1 MSYKQITLP
10 LFLVQEQR
18 RFGGTGAFT
27 ALMTDICTTCK
38 TISNEVNRGAMAG
51 TMGYAGSRNV
61 QGEDQK
67 SLDVLANDIFLYM
80 TDQGGNWAGMV
91 SEELEDVHLSVGSD
105 GRYLLLF
112 DPLDGSSNIDVNIAV
127 GSIFSIL
134 RLPDGADPS
143 DCKSFL
149 QPGIKQVAAGYALY
163 GSSTMMVWT
172 SGKGVNGFTLDRNVG
187 VFVLTH
193 PNIRI
198 PEMGSEYAINASR
211 HRFWNEPTRR
221 YVEECDAGKK
231 GPRGRDF
238 NMRWVGSMAA
248 EVHRI
253 LLKGGSFL
261 YPTDSDNIS
270 RGGKLRLLY
279 EANPMAF
286 IIEQA
291 GGLATN
297 GRKRIL
303 DIEPTK
309 LHERTGVFLGS
320 RSEIERITQF
330 YKDAERYH
338 ELSEVE

>member
-1 MSYKQITLP
+1 MTYKRLTLP
-10 LFLVQEQR
+10 LFLIQEQR
-18 RFGGTGAFT
+18 RLGGTGVFT
-27 ALMTDICTTCK
+27 ALMTDLCTTCK

-67 SLDVLANDIFLYM
+67 ELDVLANDIFLYM

-91 SEELEDVHLSVGSD
+91 SEELEDVHVSVESD

-134 RLPDGADPS
+134 RLPEGMTPS
-143 DCKSFL
+143 KEAAFL
-149 QPGIKQVAAGYALY
+149 QPGVRQVAAGYTLY
-163 GSSTMMVWT
+163 GSSTMMVFT
-172 SGKGVNGFTLDRNVG
+172 SGHGVNGFTLDHNIG

-198 PEMGSEYAINASR
+198 PDVGSEYAINSSR
-211 HRFWNEPTRR
+211 RRFWDEPTRR
-221 YVEECDAGKK
+221 YVDECAEGKT

-238 NMRWVGSMAA
+238 SMRWVGSMAA

-253 LLKGGSFL
+253 LLKGGTFL
-261 YPTDSDNIS
+261 YPTDSENIAK
-270 RGGKLRLLY
+270 GGKLRLLY

-286 IIEQA
+286 VVEQA
-291 GGLATN
+291 GGMATN
-297 GRKRIL
+297 GRQRIME
-303 DIEPTK
+303 IEPK
-309 LHERTGVFLGS
+309 RLHERTGVILGS
-320 RSEIERITQF
+320 
-330 YKDAERYH
+330 K
-338 ELSEVE
+338 SEVERVSQYYQQCDAEPPAVAV